1 MDFLTPHEVSA
12 LLSRLNGLI
21 TEAQRLQIDI
31 QQKAVER
38 RAFDRAVSQ
47 PLGMRRSTD
56 RAERSDERLG
66 HERRRSVDPPDGT
79 P

>member
-12 LLSRLNGLI
+12 LLARLNGLI
-21 TEAQRLQIDI
+21 TDAQRLQIDI

-38 RAFDRAVSQ
+38 RAFDQSVSQ
-47 PLGMRRSTD
+47 PLGARRSTD

-66 HERRRSVDPPDGT
+66 QERRRNVDPPHGT